1 MTDLAWRI
9 LLNAYP
15 DPADAAQREAWRRD
29 PAQWAHDRLDG
40 ARLWS
45 KQRDI
50 VASVVTHRR
59 TAVKS
64 SHGTGKSWTAGM
76 IAAWWID
83 THPPGEAIVVS
94 TAPTYK
100 QVHAVLWEEIRKQ
113 HRTGQLPG
121 VVTLDD
127 EWKIDGML
135 VGMGRK
141 PADHDEHG
149 FQGIHRRYVLAIIDE
164 ACGVPK
170 SIYTGV
176 EAITTNADCRI
187 LAIGNPDDPNTEFRK
202 VCAPGSGWNVL
213 QIASQD
219 SPNFT
224 GEPVPD
230 ALRHLL
236 PTPEWV
242 DDAAK
247 RWGIDSPL
255 YMSKVLGEFP
265 EVGDNTLISPA
276 WIKSA
281 QDRELAPVGDNTLGV
296 DVARFG
302 TDKTIMLHR
311 RGPVARIVR
320 TIASSP
326 TTQTAGEVLALTKRH
341 GCRAQVDGV
350 GVGGG
355 VVDMLRE
362 MGADVHDLQA
372 GSAAGDSERF
382 VNARAEWYWG
392 LRERFEQGDIDIDPA
407 DDELAAQLGSIRFE
421 YTSRGQIKI
430 ESKDDMA
437 KRGMPSPDRADALM
451 LAYATPSKK
460 TVTLGRW

>member
-15 DPADAAQREAWRRD
+15 SPEDAEQQAAWRRD
-29 PAQWAHDRLDG
+29 PAKWAADRLGG

-50 VASVVTHRR
+50 VASVVENRR

-83 THPPGEAIVVS
+83 THPAGEAIVVS

-187 LAIGNPDDPNTEFRK
+187 LAIGNPDDPNSEFGK
-202 VCAPGSGWNVL
+202 ICAPGSGWNVL

-230 ALRHLL
+230 ALRYLL

-247 RWGIDSPL
+247 RWGVDSPL
-255 YMSKVLGEFP
+255 YTSKVLGEFP

-276 WIKSA
+276 WIKAA
-281 QDRELAPVGDNTLGV
+281 QDRELPPAGDSVLGV

-302 TDKTIMLHR
+302 TDKTILLHR
-311 RGPVARIVR
+311 QGPVARIVR
-320 TIASSP
+320 TIGSSP
-326 TTQTAGEVLALTKRH
+326 TTQTAGEVLALMRTH
-341 GCRAQVDGV
+341 AASANVDGV

-355 VVDMLRE
+355 VVDILTE

-372 GSAAGDSERF
+372 GSAASDTERF

-392 LRERFEQGDIDIDPA
+392 LRERFEQGDIDIDPL
-407 DDELAAQLGSIRFE
+407 DDELAAQLGAIRFE

-451 LAYATPSKK
+451 LAYANHTSKL
-460 TVTLGRW
+460 VTLGRW

>member
-1 MTDLAWRI
+1 M
-9 LLNAYP
+9 
-15 DPADAAQREAWRRD
+15 
-29 PAQWAHDRLDG
+29 
-40 ARLWS
+40 
-45 KQRDI
+45 
-50 VASVVTHRR
+50 
-59 TAVKS
+59 
-64 SHGTGKSWTAGM
+64 
-76 IAAWWID
+76 
-83 THPPGEAIVVS
+83 
-94 TAPTYK
+94 
-100 QVHAVLWEEIRKQ
+100 
-113 HRTGQLPG
+113 
-121 VVTLDD
+121 
-127 EWKIDGML
+127 
-135 VGMGRK
+135 
-141 PADHDEHG
+141 
-149 FQGIHRRYVLAIIDE
+149 
-164 ACGVPK
+164 
-170 SIYTGV
+170 
-176 EAITTNADCRI
+176 
-187 LAIGNPDDPNTEFRK
+187 
-202 VCAPGSGWNVL
+202 
-213 QIASQD
+213 
-219 SPNFT
+219 
-224 GEPVPD
+224 PD

-247 RWGIDSPL
+247 RWGTGSPL
-255 YMSKVLGEFP
+255 YISKVLGEFP

-276 WIKSA
+276 LIKAA
-281 QDRELAPVGDNTLGV
+281 QDRELAPIGDNTLGV

-302 TDKTIMLHR
+302 TDQTVMLHR

-326 TTQTAGEVLALTKRH
+326 TTQTAGEVLALAKRH

-372 GSAAGDSERF
+372 GSAAADSERF

-407 DDELAAQLGSIRFE
+407 DDDLASQLGAIRFE